1 MIIRNHILTILIT
14 FFTIIMLF
22 LLTCKSAE
30 EITAPRVDVGKGFL
44 SVLPMNVEDFIQ
56 FANIGWV
63 PGKIFPCDHGGF
75 MLTDITKQVPV
86 FSPAD
91 MTITNIMAT
100 VQTYWGYT
108 DYALTLSVNQDE
120 FVVII
125 GHMSA
130 LHKDIQAVVD
140 LYGEVDCDTLISLD
154 NMFIHCLMWVNI
166 PVSAGD
172 TLGMAGGNP
181 GQNGLD
187 FGTYDKTRKIEFAT
201 DRFDNYLYPYTVSP
215 LDYFTENICDILIP
229 ICGFTLCHGEFT
241 VRTVPPVGGTVD
253 FDIPGT
259 AQGIW
264 FKEGEPFSPVDPHM
278 ALVYHNVDPSVP
290 IFSIG
295 TGIPGMA
302 EGSYTFTIA
311 DSGYVDRT
319 FDTVIPD
326 GHMYRY
332 NVWYHCSPTY
342 YMQCV
347 VLMQMMDETHLKI
360 EKQDIFEGP
369 PWQFTENAVM
379 YDR

>member
-1 MIIRNHILTILIT
+1 MIIRNHTLTILIS
-14 FFTIIMLF
+14 FLIIILLS
-22 LLTCKSAE
+22 LLTCKSSE
-30 EITAPRVDVGKGFL
+30 EIVAPKVEVGQGFL
-44 SVLPMNVEDFIQ
+44 KDLPMNVEDFIY

-75 MLTDITKQVPV
+75 LLADITKQVPV

-91 MTITNIMAT
+91 MTITRIMAT
-100 VQTYWGYT
+100 VQTQWGYT

-120 FVVII
+120 FQVII

-130 LHKDIQAVVD
+130 LHKDIQAIVAA
-140 LYGEVDCDTLISLD
+140 YGDVECDTLISLD
-154 NMFIHCLMWVNI
+154 KMFIHCLMWVNI

-172 TLGMAGGNP
+172 TLGMAGSNP

-201 DRFDNYLYPYTVSP
+201 DRFDGYLYPYTVSP
-215 LDYFTENICDILIP
+215 LDYFTEEICAILIP
-229 ICGFTLCHGEFT
+229 ICGFSLCNGEFT

-264 FKEGEPFSPVDPHM
+264 FKVGEPFSPVDPHM

-295 TGIPGMA
+295 TGLPDLD

-311 DSGYVDRT
+311 DTGYVDRP
-319 FDTVIPD
+319 FHEVKPD

-332 NVWYHCSPTY
+332 NVWYHCSTALS
-342 YMQCV
+342 MRA
-347 VLMQMMDETHLKI
+347 VLLLQMTDETHLKI
-360 EKQDIFEGP
+360 EKQDVDTGP
-369 PWQFTENAVM
+369 PWEFTENAVL